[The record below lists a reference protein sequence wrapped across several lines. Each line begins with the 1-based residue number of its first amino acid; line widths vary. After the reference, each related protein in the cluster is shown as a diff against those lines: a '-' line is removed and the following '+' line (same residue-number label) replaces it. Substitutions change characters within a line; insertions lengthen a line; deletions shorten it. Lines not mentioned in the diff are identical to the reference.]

1 MRKRFIDIENNYLIP
16 SFAQS
21 YDKER
26 HDVIENYIK
35 KKKLRLCI
43 KRLASFRICSKN

>member
-35 KKKLRLCI
+35 
-43 KRLASFRICSKN
+43 